1 MKGKHYTSLSMT
13 LIFLTE
19 DAIRTSGEGVWDTQ
33 TKEWVE
39 VDLEW

>member
-13 LIFLTE
+13 LVLLTE
-19 DAIRTSGEGVWDTQ
+19 DAIRTSGEGVWDPQ

-39 VDLEW
+39 GDLEW